1 MKTIKNLTAEEI
13 RKSILQLAIQGKLV
27 KQDPNDEP
35 ASELVKRIYAE
46 KQKLIKEGK
55 IKKDKNE
62 SYIYKGDDNCY
73 YEKIGKSEPVKL
85 EDLPFEIPD
94 SWCWIRLNSIS
105 TISAGG
111 TPDRGNPMYWNGN
124 IPWLK
129 ISDITSADKYVNN
142 SSEFITEEGL
152 KNSSAKIMKPGTI
165 LYTIFATIGE
175 VGILNFEAS
184 CNQAIAGIDT
194 HIKSIDDY
202 LYFILLNLKDY
213 MMSISK
219 GCAQF
224 NINQKILKETLIALP
239 PLAEQ
244 KRIVEKI
251 NSIEPLLKKYQCK
264 ENMLSSLESSFEEK
278 LKTSILQFAIEGKL
292 VKQDPNDEP
301 ASVLLDKIKKEKE
314 RLIREGKIK
323 RDKNESIIYLGDDKN
338 YYEKNIPDNWTWARI
353 GSYAI
358 KVTDY
363 VASGSFKSLRENVK
377 YYKSSNYALL
387 VKTQD
392 FQNNFSKDLTYTDEN
407 GYKFL
412 SNSNL
417 YGGELILSNVGSI
430 GKCFIVPKLNI
441 PMTLAP
447 NSIMVRFFD
456 EKLIG
461 WFLSIFQST
470 FGLKLLLSISSATAI
485 KKFNKTDFKS
495 LLVPIPPIKEQ
506 MKIVTK
512 INQIFCLID

>member
-1 MKTIKNLTAEEI
+1 MKFL
-13 RKSILQLAIQGKLV
+13 
-27 KQDPNDEP
+27 
-35 ASELVKRIYAE
+35 
-46 KQKLIKEGK
+46 LIFQIIGPGQ
-55 IKKDKNE
+55 E
-62 SYIYKGDDNCY
+62 S
-73 YEKIGKSEPVKL
+73 V
-85 EDLPFEIPD
+85 
-94 SWCWIRLNSIS
+94 
-105 TISAGG
+105 
-111 TPDRGNPMYWNGN
+111 
-124 IPWLK
+124 
-129 ISDITSADKYVNN
+129 
-142 SSEFITEEGL
+142 
-152 KNSSAKIMKPGTI
+152 
-165 LYTIFATIGE
+165 
-175 VGILNFEAS
+175 
-184 CNQAIAGIDT
+184 
-194 HIKSIDDY
+194 
-202 LYFILLNLKDY
+202 
-213 MMSISK
+213 
-219 GCAQF
+219 
-224 NINQKILKETLIALP
+224 
-239 PLAEQ
+239 
-244 KRIVEKI
+244 
-251 NSIEPLLKKYQCK
+251 
-264 ENMLSSLESSFEEK
+264 
-278 LKTSILQFAIEGKL
+278 
-292 VKQDPNDEP
+292 
-301 ASVLLDKIKKEKE
+301 
-314 RLIREGKIK
+314 
-323 RDKNESIIYLGDDKN
+323 
-338 YYEKNIPDNWTWARI
+338 ARI

-506 MKIVTK
+506 IRIIDYLNSFEPLLKHYQDLENKISTLESSFEEKLKSSILQYAIEGKLVKQDPSDEPASVLLERIKFEKEKLIKEGKIKRDKNEYFIYQSDDKNYYEKLPASWKTISLNDVCSLISRGKTPKYSDNGKVLVLAQKCNQWDGIHLDRCLKTETSELIRYTDSYLLKVGDIVINSTGGGTVGRTGYVSNSIIKEQQVVWDTHITVVRPMLKMNSKFVYLFLISPIIQTGIEKKCEGSTNQIELYPKVIKSYRIPLPPLNEQSKIVNK
-512 INQIFCLID
+512 IDKIFSSI